1 MARKKK
7 DNPLDYISMPDLD
20 MDPEI
25 KKNIWALVILALAII
40 SLLGLIGNGGVVGEY
55 SKEGLTWLFGWG
67 RWLLPIIFLAWSGF
81 IFFQE
86 KLEIKALH
94 YIGLVLLFISALSL
108 SQLVVSAADWQY
120 VLSAGQGGG
129 HLGYWLAGLMVQGFG
144 LVASYIISFFI
155 GLISLMFIFN
165 TTLFTI
171 LHHGSRPFRYAL
183 RPVKNALVG
192 KKEEK
197 SISSE
202 DEGEEEEE
210 SDDNKEDEEESEEEE
225 PDDEESDDNDDEDDE
240 EEGEA
245 REVRLEV
252 KQMALSQPPTI
263 DEAVNIWTP
272 TGININLP
280 IALLENRVGKPKSG
294 DVKEYSSKIQSTLAT
309 FGIPVEMSDISV
321 GPTVTQYSLRPAD
334 GVKLSKIT
342 NLQNNLSMALAA
354 HPLRIEAPIPGKP
367 LVGIE
372 VPNKVV
378 ATVGLREIIES
389 EQFKAKGNKLT
400 FALGKDVANK
410 PWVATID
417 TMPHLLVAGQTGSG
431 KSVMV
436 NSIIISLLYH
446 NNPDDLRMIMIDPK
460 RVELTQYNDIPHLLT
475 PVITDASKTVNAL
488 RWTINEMDRRL
499 RLLERQGKKD
509 IISFNLTAKQKL
521 PYIVFIIDELADL
534 MMLAGKEVE
543 PGIVRIAQMARAV
556 GIHLILAT
564 QRPSVNVITG
574 LIKANMPAR
583 IAFAVASGIDSRTIL
598 DTTGAEK
605 LIGRGDMLFSSSSM
619 PTPKRIQG
627 SFISEKEI
635 KKIVSEIKRQSG
647 EPLYVDGIIDKQKV
661 SGSFSMGM
669 GAASDSD
676 GDDKLDEAREVIVNS
691 GKASATML
699 QRHLGVGYA
708 RAAKILDILEE
719 QGVIGPSQ
727 GSKPREVLITKEQ
740 LQSGIAMSGMPL
752 HNPEESVAPAEFLD
766 EVEEE
771 EESEDEEESDDDHD
785 NDEMELGQDGEP
797 ENDEEEESDE
807 DEEEEENDEP
817 SEDDLED
824 EEDSEDEESPALSR
838 AEGEDEDTEEE
849 EEKPAPKASPK
860 KRVNSF
866 EEMIDEDAELENEEP
881 EFVEIKTKKV
891 AGKPVNKK
899 EDEDFDRF
907 FSR

>member
-225 PDDEESDDNDDEDDE
+225 SDDEESDDNDDEDNE

-294 DVKEYSSKIQSTLAT
+294 DVKEYSTKIQSTLAT

-719 QGVIGPSQ
+719 QGVIGPGQ

-740 LQSGIAMSGMPL
+740 LQSGMAMSGMPL

-797 ENDEEEESDE
+797 ENDEEEESE
-807 DEEEEENDEP
+807 DEEQDEEEENDEP
-817 SEDDLED
+817 SEDDLGD
-824 EEDSEDEESPALSR
+824 EEDSSEEDEEN
-838 AEGEDEDTEEE
+838 EEDE
-849 EEKPAPKASPK
+849 EEKSAPKASPK
-860 KRVNSF
+860 KRINSF

-891 AGKPVNKK
+891 AGKPGTKK
-899 EDEDFDRF
+899 DDDDFDRF

>member
-225 PDDEESDDNDDEDDE
+225 SDDEESDDNDDEDDE

-583 IAFAVASGIDSRTIL
+583 IAFAVASGVDSRTIL

-740 LQSGIAMSGMPL
+740 LQSGMAMSGMPL

-766 EVEEE
+766 EIEEE

-838 AEGEDEDTEEE
+838 AEGE
-849 EEKPAPKASPK
+849 EKPTPKASPK

-866 EEMIDEDAELENEEP
+866 EEMIDEDADLENEEP

-891 AGKPVNKK
+891 SGKPVNKK

>member
-225 PDDEESDDNDDEDDE
+225 SDDEESDDNDDEDNE

-740 LQSGIAMSGMPL
+740 LQSGMAMSGMPL

-766 EVEEE
+766 EIEEE

-838 AEGEDEDTEEE
+838 AEGE
-849 EEKPAPKASPK
+849 EKPTPKASPK

-866 EEMIDEDAELENEEP
+866 EEMIDEDADLENEEP

-891 AGKPVNKK
+891 SGKPVNKK

>member
-108 SQLVVSAADWQY
+108 SQLVVNAADWQY

-225 PDDEESDDNDDEDDE
+225 PDDEESDDNDDENNE

-740 LQSGIAMSGMPL
+740 LQSGMAMSGMPL

-797 ENDEEEESDE
+797 ENDDEEESE
-807 DEEEEENDEP
+807 DEEQDEEEENDEP

-824 EEDSEDEESPALSR
+824 EEESDEDNDEEETDEEDKPVLSR
-838 AEGEDEDTEEE
+838 AEGE
-849 EEKPAPKASPK
+849 EKPTPKASPK

-866 EEMIDEDAELENEEP
+866 EEMIDEDADLENEEP
-881 EFVEIKTKKV
+881 EFVEIKTKK
-891 AGKPVNKK
+891 ATGKKD
-899 EDEDFDRF
+899 EEDFDRF

>member
-1 MARKKK
+1 M
-7 DNPLDYISMPDLD
+7 DYITMPDLD

-25 KKNIWALVILALAII
+25 KKNIWALVILALAIV
-40 SLLGLIGNGGVVGEY
+40 SALGLFGNGGLVGDY
-55 SKEGLTWLFGWG
+55 SDQGLTWLFGWG
-67 RWLLPIIFLAWSGF
+67 RWLLPLLLLAWSVF

-94 YIGLVLLFISALSL
+94 YIGLVLFFISALSL
-108 SQLVVSAADWQY
+108 SQLFVDQSDWQT
-120 VLSAGQGGG
+120 VLTAGQGGG
-129 HLGYWLAGLMVQGFG
+129 HLGYWLAGLLVKGFG
-144 LVASYIISFFI
+144 LVAAYIISFFL
-155 GLISLMFIFN
+155 GLIALMFIFN
-165 TTLFTI
+165 TTLFNI
-171 LHHGSRPFRYAL
+171 LHHGSRPLRFAL

-192 KKEEK
+192 KSKKADKDNKEE
-197 SISSE
+197 
-202 DEGEEEEE
+202 EGEEESEEDQNEEE
-210 SDDNKEDEEESEEEE
+210 SEEESEEEE
-225 PDDEESDDNDDEDDE
+225 ENDEESEDEDHQDDEDEESDNRE
-240 EEGEA
+240 
-245 REVRLEV
+245 REVKLEV
-252 KQMALSQPPTI
+252 REMSLAQPAM

-272 TGININLP
+272 SGLDIHLP
-280 IALLENRVGKPKSG
+280 IALLENRISKPKSG
-294 DVKEYSSKIQSTLAT
+294 DIKEYSQRIQSTLAT
-309 FGIPVEMSDISV
+309 FGIKVEMNEVSV

-342 NLQNNLSMALAA
+342 NLQNNLSMELAA

-372 VPNKVV
+372 VPNKSY

-389 EQFKAKGNKLT
+389 EQFKSKGNKLT

-436 NSIIISLLYH
+436 NSIIVSLLYH
-446 NNPDDLRMIMIDPK
+446 NNPDDLRLIMIDPK

-475 PVITDASKTVNAL
+475 PVITDPSKTVNAL

-499 RLLERQGKKD
+499 RLLEKHGKKD
-509 IISFNLTAKQKL
+509 IVSFNAVAKQRL

-598 DTTGAEK
+598 DTPGAEK
-605 LIGRGDMLFSSSSM
+605 LIGKGDMLFSSASM

-647 EPLYVDGIIDKQKV
+647 GPLYVDGIIEKQKV
-661 SGSFSMGM
+661 TGGFAMGM
-669 GAASDSD
+669 GSDSSED
-676 GDDKLDEAREVIVNS
+676 DDDKLSEARELIVNS

-699 QRHLGVGYA
+699 QRHLSVGYA
-708 RAAKILDILEE
+708 RAARILSILEE
-719 QGVIGPSQ
+719 QGVIGPAQ
-727 GSKPREVLITKEQ
+727 GAKPRDVLMSKEQ
-740 LQSGIAMSGMPL
+740 LQAGMTMAAMPL
-752 HNPEESVAPAEFLD
+752 HNPSKSVAPEQFLD
-766 EVEEE
+766 EV
-771 EESEDEEESDDDHD
+771 
-785 NDEMELGQDGEP
+785 ND
-797 ENDEEEESDE
+797 SE
-807 DEEEEENDEP
+807 DEEEEENADDHDDDQTDDDNEDEGDDQDNEEGEESDEEENDNEDDEP
-817 SEDDLED
+817 SEGDV
-824 EEDSEDEESPALSR
+824 
-838 AEGEDEDTEEE
+838 EDEDSDDEAEVEDETDEEVE
-849 EEKPAPKASPK
+849 SQSKAK
-860 KRVNSF
+860 KKLAKAEDFDEVN
-866 EEMIDEDAELENEEP
+866 EADEP
-881 EFVEIKTKKV
+881 EFIARPSKS
-891 AGKPVNKK
+891 ASNKK
-899 EDEDFDRF
+899 SNDDFDRF

>member
-1 MARKKK
+1 MAKKSK
-7 DNPLDYISMPDLD
+7 DNPLDYITMPDLE

-25 KKNIWALVILALAII
+25 KKNIWALVILALAIV
-40 SLLGLIGNGGVVGEY
+40 SALGIFGNGGAVGVYAEQ
-55 SKEGLTWLFGWG
+55 GLTWLFGWG
-67 RWLLPIIFLAWSGF
+67 RWLLPVILLAWSGF

-94 YIGLVLLFISALSL
+94 YIGLLLLFISALSL
-108 SQLVVSAADWQY
+108 SQLVVDASDWQY
-120 VLSAGQGGG
+120 VLSRGQGGG
-129 HLGYWLAGLMVQGFG
+129 HLGYWLGGLMVTGFG
-144 LVASYIISFFI
+144 LVAAYIISFFI
-155 GLISLMFIFN
+155 GLVALMFIFN

-171 LHHGSRPFRYAL
+171 FHHGSRPFRFAL
-183 RPVKNALVG
+183 RPVKNAILG
-192 KKEEK
+192 KKPNQKEASK
-197 SISSE
+197 E
-202 DEGEEEEE
+202 D
-210 SDDNKEDEEESEEEE
+210 EDEEESE
-225 PDDEESDDNDDEDDE
+225 DDENEDESEDEDKDE
-240 EEGEA
+240 EESEDESDEEENDEA
-245 REVRLEV
+245 DDSDDDDQHKREVKLEV
-252 KQMALSQPPTI
+252 REMSLAQPAI

-272 TGININLP
+272 SGLDIKLP
-280 IALLENRVGKPKSG
+280 IALLESRIGKPKSG
-294 DVKEYSSKIQSTLAT
+294 DIKEYSQKIQNTLST
-309 FGIPVEMSDISV
+309 FGIKVEMSDVSV

-342 NLQNNLSMALAA
+342 NLQNNLSMELAA

-372 VPNKVV
+372 VPNKVI

-389 EQFKAKGNKLT
+389 EQFKSKGNKLT

-436 NSIIISLLYH
+436 NSIIVSLLYH
-446 NNPDDLRMIMIDPK
+446 NNPDDLRLIMVDPK

-475 PVITDASKTVNAL
+475 PVITDASKTVNAI

-499 RLLERQGKKD
+499 RLLEKQGKKD
-509 IISFNLTAKQKL
+509 IISFNAVAKQKL

-598 DTTGAEK
+598 DTPGAEK
-605 LIGRGDMLFSSSSM
+605 LIGKGDMLFSSASM

-647 EPLYVDGIIDKQKV
+647 EPLYVDGIIEKQKV
-661 SGSFSMGM
+661 SGSFAMGM
-669 GAASDSD
+669 TGGSGSDD
-676 GDDKLDEAREVIVNS
+676 ADDKLDEAREVIVTS

-740 LQSGIAMSGMPL
+740 LQSGMAMSAMPL
-752 HNPEESVAPAEFLD
+752 HKPSESVAPEEYLDQVDEADEDDEEDSESDEEDDSDEADQDDDNSDENEDDAEED
-766 EVEEE
+766 ETDEGDNEDNDDNDE
-771 EESEDEEESDDDHD
+771 EESEDESDEE
-785 NDEMELGQDGEP
+785 
-797 ENDEEEESDE
+797 ENDEEEE
-807 DEEEEENDEP
+807 
-817 SEDDLED
+817 L
-824 EEDSEDEESPALSR
+824 
-838 AEGEDEDTEEE
+838 
-849 EEKPAPKASPK
+849 EKPVKAPKAKGAK
-860 KRVNSF
+860 KQITSF
-866 EEMIDEDAELENEEP
+866 EDLVEADEDLADQEP
-881 EFVEIKTKKV
+881 EFVARPAKS
-891 AGKPVNKK
+891 NKK
-899 EDEDFDRF
+899 ASTDFDRF

>member
-225 PDDEESDDNDDEDDE
+225 SDDEESDDNDDEDNE

-294 DVKEYSSKIQSTLAT
+294 DVKEYSTKIQSTLAT

-460 RVELTQYNDIPHLLT
+460 RVELTQYNVIPHLLT

-740 LQSGIAMSGMPL
+740 LQSGMAMSGMPL

-797 ENDEEEESDE
+797 ENDEEEESE
-807 DEEEEENDEP
+807 DEEQDEEEENDEP
-817 SEDDLED
+817 SEDDLGD
-824 EEDSEDEESPALSR
+824 EEDSSEEDEEN
-838 AEGEDEDTEEE
+838 EEDE
-849 EEKPAPKASPK
+849 EEKSAPKASPK
-860 KRVNSF
+860 KRINSF

-891 AGKPVNKK
+891 AGKPGTKK
-899 EDEDFDRF
+899 DDDDFDRF

>member
-225 PDDEESDDNDDEDDE
+225 SDDEESNDNDDEDNE

-740 LQSGIAMSGMPL
+740 LQSGMAMSGMPL

-766 EVEEE
+766 EIEEE

-838 AEGEDEDTEEE
+838 AEGE
-849 EEKPAPKASPK
+849 EKPTPKASPK

-866 EEMIDEDAELENEEP
+866 EEMIDEDADLENEEP

-891 AGKPVNKK
+891 SGKPVNKK

>member
-108 SQLVVSAADWQY
+108 SQLVVNAADWQY

-192 KKEEK
+192 KSKKDDGSEET
-197 SISSE
+197 E
-202 DEGEEEEE
+202 AAEEEEE

-225 PDDEESDDNDDEDDE
+225 SDDEESDDNDDEDDE

-669 GAASDSD
+669 GAGSDGD

-719 QGVIGPSQ
+719 QGVIGASQ

-740 LQSGIAMSGMPL
+740 LQSGMAMSGMPL
-752 HNPEESVAPAEFLD
+752 HNPAEAVAPEQFLD
-766 EVEEE
+766 EVEEVEEE
-771 EESEDEEESDDDHD
+771 EESEEDDHD
-785 NDEMELGQDGEP
+785 NDEMELGQDGEV
-797 ENDEEEESDE
+797 ENDEEEESAE
-807 DEEEEENDEP
+807 DEEEEESDEP

-824 EEDSEDEESPALSR
+824 EEDSEDEES
-838 AEGEDEDTEEE
+838 EDEDAEEE
-849 EEKPAPKASPK
+849 VEERPTPKTSPK

-866 EEMIDEDAELENEEP
+866 EEMIDEDEELENEEP

-891 AGKPVNKK
+891 SGKATNKK
-899 EDEDFDRF
+899 DEEDFDRF